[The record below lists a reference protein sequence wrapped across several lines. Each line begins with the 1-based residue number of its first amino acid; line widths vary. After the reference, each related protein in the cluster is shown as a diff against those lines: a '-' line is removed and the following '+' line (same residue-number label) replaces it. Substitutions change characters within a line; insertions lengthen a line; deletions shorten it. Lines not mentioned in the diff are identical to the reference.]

1 MIKYSKILC
10 IDYGS
15 KRCGVSI
22 TDNQKVL
29 ALGLACIKTKNLI
42 NFLNIIIKKENIYL
56 IVLGYPIKLN
66 NKYQNITNKVLNFK
80 KKLLKLYPKII
91 IDYIDERYTSKLAR
105 YYLYKIK
112 TKKKYIKTQEHIMSA
127 IL

>member
-80 KKLLKLYPKII
+80 KKLRINI
-91 IDYIDERYTSKLAR
+91 
-105 YYLYKIK
+105 
-112 TKKKYIKTQEHIMSA
+112 
-127 IL
+127 